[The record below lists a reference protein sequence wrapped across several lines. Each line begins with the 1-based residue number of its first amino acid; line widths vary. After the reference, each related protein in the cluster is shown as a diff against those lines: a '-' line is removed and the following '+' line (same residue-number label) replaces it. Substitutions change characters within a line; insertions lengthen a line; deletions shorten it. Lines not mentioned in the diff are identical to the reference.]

1 MKKFFHLS
9 LYFILSTLYLVL
21 CTSCD
26 DSTDMLGV
34 DFMPTSDFATKDFK
48 TYGVTTESYAVGDHV
63 LARTTNSY
71 FGRYTD
77 PETETVVES
86 DFLAQF
92 HCPENFAFPTQV
104 IDNKITSVSL
114 RLFINDYVGD
124 SLALFKMSVY
134 PLDKIMNADDDFYTD
149 INPAE
154 YYDESQTPIAVKWFS
169 ISDRTISDDER
180 AKVSRNITIPLPV
193 EIGQTI
199 YDDYLVNKDHFTN
212 TQAWMNSGLP
222 CSKGFYFK
230 LEGGDGAMA
239 YIGVAQFNLGY
250 RYYDEELAK
259 DTLGV
264 CQFASTSEVVQ
275 ATRFDNS
282 RLDKLMANTAVTYLK
297 SPAGIFTQATLP
309 VDEIN
314 ANDTINSAQLTF
326 RRYNDVVSSSFKLSI
341 PQRILLVRLDDYLNG
356 FFENY
361 RVADGVTSYL
371 ASFNSA
377 RNTYEFSNIARLI
390 TTIKREKKD
399 GTATA
404 NADKVLL
411 IPVAT
416 TYDKSGN
423 LVRMAH
429 DFSLSSAKL
438 VGGTASPV
446 ELNVIYSRYNK

>member
-1 MKKFFHLS
+1 MKKLLTLS
-9 LYFILSTLYLVL
+9 LYFVLCTLYFVV
-21 CTSCD
+21 TSCD

-34 DFMPTSDFATKDFK
+34 DLMPTSDFVTKDYQIYNVK
-48 TYGVTTESYAVGDHV
+48 TESYAVGDHV
-63 LARTTNSY
+63 LARTTQSY
-71 FGRYTD
+71 FGRFTD

-92 HCPENFAFPTQV
+92 HCPENFAFPETV
-104 IDNKITSVSL
+104 IDNKITSTFL
-114 RLFINDYVGD
+114 RLFINGYVGD
-124 SLALFKMSVY
+124 SLTLFKMSVY

-149 INPAE
+149 INPAD
-154 YYDESQTPIAVKWFS
+154 YYDESQDPIAVKWFS
-169 ISDRTISDDER
+169 ISDRTITDDER
-180 AKVSRNITIPLPV
+180 STVTRNITIPLPV

-199 YDDYLVNKDHFTN
+199 YDDYLVNKEHFSN
-212 TQAWMNSGLP
+212 TQTWMNSGLP

-230 LEGGDGAMA
+230 LESGDGVMA

-250 RYYDEELAK
+250 RYYDDELAK

-282 RLDKLMANTAVTYLK
+282 HLDKLLANTGVTYLK
-297 SPAGIFTQATLP
+297 SPAGLFTQATLP

-314 ANDTINSAQLTF
+314 DNDTINSAQLTF
-326 RRYNDVVSSSFKLSI
+326 RRYNDLVSSSFKLSI
-341 PQRILLVRLDDYLNG
+341 PQKILLVRLDDYLNG

-361 RVADGVTSYL
+361 RVADGITSYL
-371 ASFNSA
+371 AAFNSS

-390 TTIKREKKD
+390 TTIKQEKKN

-404 NADKVLL
+404 NAEKVLL
-411 IPVAT
+411 IPVET

-423 LVRMAH
+423 LVRLAH
-429 DFSLSSAKL
+429 DFSMSSAKL
-438 VGGTASPV
+438 VGGTTTPV
-446 ELNVIYSRYNK
+446 ELKVIYSHYNK